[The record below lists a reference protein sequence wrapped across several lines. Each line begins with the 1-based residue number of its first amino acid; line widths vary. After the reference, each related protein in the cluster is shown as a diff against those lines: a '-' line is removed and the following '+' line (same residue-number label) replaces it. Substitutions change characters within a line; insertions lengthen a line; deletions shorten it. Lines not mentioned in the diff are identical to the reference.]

1 MKSAATLALMLLC
14 GACAGSQGQPSAGFA
29 GDMDLRELA
38 MQSPAVLP
46 APPSDPTNAYL
57 LNPNAREL
65 GKKLFFDPR
74 FSGPLLDESNNGD
87 PGTLG
92 LQGETGKVACA
103 GCHVPTTSF
112 LDSRSS
118 RQQIS
123 LGSGWTHRRA
133 PSLLDVGQVALLNW
147 DGRHDAMFNQVFT
160 PIEDP
165 VEMNS
170 SRLFVAQQVARLY
183 RAEYEAIFGPMPALD
198 RYAAVAPKDAGCDKL
213 TTDQIHGVCVKPGYD
228 DPEVTR
234 IVVNMGKAIEAY
246 TRQLQCG
253 QSRFD
258 AWMAGEAAALSA
270 EEQAGARLFVGKGG
284 CSSCHSGPYL
294 TDGAFH
300 NVGLHADFTFFVVP
314 IPDAGASAGIGA
326 LLTDPLNSK
335 GVYSDGYDG
344 RLDHLPDP
352 ASLLG
357 AFRTPS
363 LRCVSR
369 RPSFMH
375 TGQFRSL
382 EDMVIFFN
390 NGGDKDG
397 YLGVSENHARDLTD
411 SERGQLVAF
420 LRALNGD
427 GPDPALTA
435 PPVLPADPVQ

>member
-1 MKSAATLALMLLC
+1 VEL
-14 GACAGSQGQPSAGFA
+14 Q
-29 GDMDLRELA
+29 ELA
-38 MQSPAVLP
+38 KLSPAALP
-46 APPSDPTNAYL
+46 PPPADPTNAYL
-57 LNPNAREL
+57 MDPKARDL

-103 GCHVPTTSF
+103 GCHVPATSF

-133 PSLLDVGQVALLNW
+133 PSLLDVGQVQLFNW

-183 RAEYEAIFGPMPALD
+183 RTEYEAIFGPLPALD
-198 RYAAVAPKDAGCDKL
+198 RYAPVTPNNAGCDKL
-213 TTDQIHGVCVKPGYD
+213 TTDQIHGVCVKPGHD

-234 IVVNMGKAIEAY
+234 IVVNMGKAIEAFV
-246 TRQLQCG
+246 RQLQCG

-258 AWMAGEAAALSA
+258 AWMAGNAVALSDD
-270 EEQAGARLFVGKGG
+270 EQAGARLFVGKGG
-284 CSSCHSGPYL
+284 CSTCHSGPYL
-294 TDGAFH
+294 TDGEFH
-300 NVGLHADFTFFVVP
+300 NIGLHADFTFFVVP
-314 IPDAGASAGIGA
+314 IPDAGASAGIA
-326 LLTDPLNSK
+326 ELLTDPLNSK
-335 GVYSDGYDG
+335 GIYSDGYDG
-344 RLDHLPDP
+344 RLDRLPDP
-352 ASLLG
+352 ANLLG

-363 LRCVSR
+363 LRCVAR

-382 EDMVIFFN
+382 EDVVIFFN
-390 NGGDKDG
+390 NGGNKDG
-397 YLGVSENHARDLTD
+397 YLGKSENYPRDLT
-411 SERGQLVAF
+411 SVERAQLVAF

-427 GPDPALTA
+427 ALDPALTV
-435 PPVLPADPVQ
+435 PPALPADPAE